1 MYSTRMKRNFKNS
14 NHRSDRKRE
23 KRPVEEGLMV
33 NVYDNDVNKAL
44 RRLKR
49 KVADAGILKTIH
61 EKKAYEK
68 PSDKRRRL
76 KKAAT
81 RRTQLKLQK
90 RKEQHGY

>member
-1 MYSTRMKRNFKNS
+1 MYSTRMRKNWKNS
-14 NHRSDRKRE
+14 NRKNDRKRE
-23 KRPVEEGLMV
+23 QRPAEEGLMV

-49 KVADAGILKTIH
+49 KVADAGVIKTIH

>member
-1 MYSTRMKRNFKNS
+1 MYSTRMRKNWKNS
-14 NHRSDRKRE
+14 NRKNDRKRE
-23 KRPVEEGLMV
+23 QRPVEEGLMV

-90 RKEQHGY
+90 RKEQLGY